1 MIYSTQNGVT
11 FGPFGTDA
19 AQRML
24 AKHGAAK
31 VASIGKES
39 PVAPYVVT
47 FNNNDTLTVESGAR
61 VAGGDLAGA
70 MLNSVYNI
78 ALWVNA
84 VLGENKR
91 RQLAADLAVNEGM
104 KD

>member
-19 AQRML
+19 AQRIM

-39 PVAPYVVT
+39 PAAPYVVT
-47 FNNNDTLTVESGAR
+47 FDTGDTLTVESGAR
-61 VAGGDLAGA
+61 VASGDLAGA

-78 ALWVNA
+78 ALWTVT
-84 VLGENKR
+84 VLAESKR

>member
-31 VASIGKES
+31 AVAIGKVA
-39 PVAPYVVT
+39 PAAPYVVT
-47 FNNNDTLTVESGAR
+47 FDTGDTLTVESGAR
-61 VAGGDLAGA
+61 VAGGEMAGA

-78 ALWVNA
+78 ALWA
-84 VLGENKR
+84 TFVLGENQR
-91 RQLAADLAVNEGM
+91 RQLAADLAVNEGLN
-104 KD
+104 